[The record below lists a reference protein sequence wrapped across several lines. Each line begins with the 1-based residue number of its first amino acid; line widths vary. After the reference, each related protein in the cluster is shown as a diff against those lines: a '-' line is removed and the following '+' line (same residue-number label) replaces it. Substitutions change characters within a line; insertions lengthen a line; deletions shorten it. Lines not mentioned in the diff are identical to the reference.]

1 MNNRSQRSSTD
12 ISNKV
17 SGAALAGALVTVI
30 VTVLAAYGVQIPEGV
45 AAAAVTLI
53 AFGVGYLV
61 PDSGSARS

>member
-1 MNNRSQRSSTD
+1 MNRSATN

-17 SGAALAGALVTVI
+17 SGAALAGALVTVA

-45 AAAAVTLI
+45 AAAVVTII

-61 PDSGSARS
+61 PESSGSGPR